1 MPTVN
6 PPSFFISLPVASLN
20 SATDFY
26 KSLSFTPLPDFSDAN
41 TSAFRFPYKSNSNI
55 CLMLHSTSRFGEFV
69 RHGSEI
75 IHAKKVTGAIYTLGV
90 ASRDDVDGLLERAEK
105 GGGKK
110 DPFTMKDYGKAV
122 GIYTRSFEDLDGH
135 IWEATTMLEKKDEKK
150 SEKSSEKSSV
160 KSSDKS
166 SEKSSEKKDEKKDEK
181 KKEKKKEKGEA

>member
-1 MPTVN
+1 MPTTN
-6 PPSFFISLPVASLN
+6 PPSFFISLPVVSLN

-41 TSAFRFPYKSNSNI
+41 TSAFRFPYKSSSNI
-55 CLMLHSTSRFGEFV
+55 CLMLHSTTRFGEFV

-90 ASRDDVDGLLERAEK
+90 ASRNDVDGLLEKAEQ

-110 DPFTMKDYGKAV
+110 DPFTMEGYGKSV

-135 IWEATTMLEKKDEKK
+135 IWEATTMLEKKE
-150 SEKSSEKSSV
+150 EV
-160 KSSDKS
+160 
-166 SEKSSEKKDEKKDEK
+166 KKDEKKGEKKEEK
-181 KKEKKKEKGEA
+181 KKKEEKGKA